1 MSFDAWRPPT
11 IAGRANVP
19 GHRVARIVTPGE
31 APVEPIEW
39 RQVGTAAARPESG
52 ATKETAPDHTAQMA
66 QLQQQCEQRIREA
79 HTAGLRDGEAAAKA
93 RAAGEVQ
100 AVVEKMTQSIADLG
114 QLRGRLRKQAE
125 ADVVKLSLAIAKRVL
140 RREVAV
146 DPDAMRGLVVAALE
160 KLHSQE
166 ICRVRVSA
174 AQAASI
180 AAMLR
185 QAAPHANIEVVSDG
199 SLAPGGIVFET
210 TQGNLEASVDSQ
222 LQEIERGLADH
233 LRKQA

>member
-1 MSFDAWRPPT
+1 
-11 IAGRANVP
+11 
-19 GHRVARIVTPGE
+19 
-31 APVEPIEW
+31 
-39 RQVGTAAARPESG
+39 
-52 ATKETAPDHTAQMA
+52 MA